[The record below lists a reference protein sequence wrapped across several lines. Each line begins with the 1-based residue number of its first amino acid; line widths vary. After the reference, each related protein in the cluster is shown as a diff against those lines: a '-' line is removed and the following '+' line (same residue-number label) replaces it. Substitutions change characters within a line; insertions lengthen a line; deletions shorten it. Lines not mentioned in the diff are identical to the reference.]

1 MRKLILVATAAAT
14 LVVPITA
21 VASTGPKTSATS
33 TTAKVCVRQ
42 TKHGFKARLSAKK
55 CKRGEKAVTVH
66 LPQGATGPQG
76 PAGAT
81 GPAGSFVVKDGAGN
95 AFGTLIAYD
104 GTQDWVMLSNGIIEP
119 FNAYSGL
126 IDDQG
131 QLLYT
136 STDCSG
142 QGYTDAASPQS
153 PFAPIGANPNAP
165 GGSASPGS
173 TLYVPSGPAQSITI
187 NSQGIPGNCQ
197 SFGPGG
203 GFDDTQAVVAKA
215 TGYVQPGSPVGPLS
229 VAKQ

>member
-119 FNAYSGL
+119 FNAYTGQ
-126 IDDQG
+126 IQDQ
-131 QLLYT
+131 QVLEYT

-142 QGYTDAASPQS
+142 QGYADQFGQSPQS
-153 PFAPIGANPNAP
+153 PFAPQGASGKTGA
-165 GGSASPGS
+165 APGS
-173 TLYVPSGPAQSITI
+173 TLYVPSGPAQTI
-187 NSQGIPGNCQ
+187 NEGSFGVPGDCQ
-197 SFGPGG
+197 STGPGG
-203 GFDDTQAVVAKA
+203 NPGVTAYIAVA
-215 TGYVQPGSPVGPLS
+215 TGYVQPGNPIGPLK
-229 VAKQ
+229 VASK